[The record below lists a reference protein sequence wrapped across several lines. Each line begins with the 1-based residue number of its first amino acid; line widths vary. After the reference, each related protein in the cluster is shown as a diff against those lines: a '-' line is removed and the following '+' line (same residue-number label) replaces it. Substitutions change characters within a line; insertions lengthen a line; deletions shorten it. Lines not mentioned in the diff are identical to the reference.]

1 MKPVRTATAFAIT
14 VGLFYSLCTLVWV
27 AAPGSFL
34 RFMNGLFHGMDFTPL
49 VQPGPFSIP
58 SFVLALAVLSAWAW
72 LAAAFFAWF
81 SNRFS
86 R

>member
-1 MKPVRTATAFAIT
+1 
-14 VGLFYSLCTLVWV
+14 
-27 AAPGSFL
+27 
-34 RFMNGLFHGMDFTPL
+34 MNGLFHGMDFTPL

-58 SFVLALAVLSAWAW
+58 SFVMALAVLSAWAW